1 MELKELAVEILK
13 KHGKA
18 MCIEMIDAV
27 AIEALKQAAA
37 KSASP
42 VDDAIIAVLAEPLK
56 QALKELIEKA

>member
-1 MELKELAVEILK
+1 MELKEVAGEILK

-18 MCIEMIDAV
+18 MCIEMVEQV

-37 KSASP
+37 KSATP
-42 VDDAIIAVLAEPLK
+42 VDDAIVAVLAEPLK